1 MTEQQQARFRT
12 RQGKKA
18 VKNIV
23 MKCEEQ
29 LKNMRLTNVLWLL
42 KKKTRTLLRKY
53 PLKYLGVKDQIFQKK
68 KIYTEWKERSTKDK
82 TSSGKCKQQTK
93 PDKRIHVFLYYFWY
107 VFVSLKLFSSEKNFL
122 KE

>member
-18 VKNIV
+18 IKNIV

-42 KKKTRTLLRKY
+42 KKN
-53 PLKYLGVKDQIFQKK
+53 
-68 KIYTEWKERSTKDK
+68 
-82 TSSGKCKQQTK
+82 
-93 PDKRIHVFLYYFWY
+93 
-107 VFVSLKLFSSEKNFL
+107 KNFAQKVSTEVFRGKGPNIL
-122 KE
+122 EKKNLYRVERGEHKR